1 MELYAEYHTLCN
13 LSQELENLI
22 SLTATE
28 KALGMCVFCLKKKKL
43 ARRVN
48 L

>member
-1 MELYAEYHTLCN
+1 MEQYAEYHTLCN

-28 KALGMCVFCLKKKKL
+28 KAL
-43 ARRVN
+43 
-48 L
+48 